1 MSLADRGK
9 VAEGKVAKYF
19 DSLNGRI
26 LGFWA
31 EKLPDA
37 RSAGGRLKA
46 VLCDFLVCCN
56 EKPFAI
62 EVKETEHDFRLQSA
76 KIDQLPRLR
85 KARYSG
91 MRCIVLVY
99 HSTLKVWRAAGL
111 DYFDGEIPSSWDLRD
126 LPTFKTPEE
135 ALNSLQS
142 WTAFIH

>member
-9 VAEGKVAKYF
+9 DAEGKVSKYF
-19 DSLNGRI
+19 EKLNGKI

-56 EKPFAI
+56 GVPFAI
-62 EVKETEHDFRLQSA
+62 EVKETEHDYRLQA
-76 KIDQLPRLR
+76 DKVAQLPRLR

-91 MRCIVLVY
+91 MRCLILVY
-99 HSTLKVWRAAGL
+99 HSGIKKWRGVPL
-111 DYFDGEIPSSWDLRD
+111 DYLDGTIPTSWDLSE
-126 LPTFKTPEE
+126 LPTFNSAEE
-135 ALNSLQS
+135 ALNSLAP
-142 WTAFIH
+142 WVAFIH